1 MQASIHRLI
10 VSASL
15 VLSMSG
21 PLWARPADSLVR
33 RVQHQLVR
41 LGRPYYFMGTN
52 YWYGA
57 VACLTAQG
65 RQRVAHELD
74 FLKAQGVTNV
84 RVLAAAEGTGPING
98 MLRVT
103 PAYQPQQGS
112 FNESVLIGLDHLM
125 VMLRQR
131 GMTAV
136 LYLSNNWDWSGGF
149 LQYLNW
155 NGLLPDVDMHR
166 KLTWDENRDVVSRFY
181 TCEPCMAA
189 YDLQAQRIVSRTNT
203 LTGQPYS
210 HDVSLMAWEL
220 ANEPRPMRPAAIAA
234 YVQWIRRASGVIKKN
249 DPYHLVTTGSEGEA
263 GSETI
268 EVFTQVHALPDI
280 DYATIHIW
288 PKNWGWFSDT
298 AIGQSLATVM
308 ANTQRYI
315 EQHMAVATRLQQP
328 LVLEEFGL
336 PRDGHSFSP
345 SAATSLR
352 DQYINAVF
360 AQLKRSAANGG
371 VLAGC
376 NFWGFAGSGRASKGH
391 VFWQPGDALLADPP
405 QEEQGLNSVFDT
417 DASTWQLIRLFAQ
430 QLPTYQPH

>member
-1 MQASIHRLI
+1 
-10 VSASL
+10 
-15 VLSMSG
+15 MSG

-57 VACLTAQG
+57 VACLTVQG
-65 RQRVAHELD
+65 RQRVARELD
-74 FLKAQGVTNV
+74 FLKAQGVSNV

-103 PAYQPQQGS
+103 PAYQPQQGN
-112 FNESVLIGLDHLM
+112 FDEAVLTGLDHLM
-125 VMLRQR
+125 LMLRQR

-155 NGLLPDVDMHR
+155 NGLLPDADLHR
-166 KLTWDENRDVVSRFY
+166 KLSWDENRDVVSQFY

-189 YDLQAQRIVSRTNT
+189 YDRQAQRIVSRTNT
-203 LTGQPYS
+203 LTGQPY
-210 HDVSLMAWEL
+210 HQDASLMAWEL
-220 ANEPRPMRPAAIAA
+220 ANEPRPMRPAAIPA
-234 YVQWIRRASGVIKKN
+234 YVQWIQRASGLIKKY
-249 DPYHLVTTGSEGEA
+249 DPNHLVTTGSEGEA

-268 EVFTQVHALPDI
+268 EVFAQVQQLPHI

-288 PKNWGWFSDT
+288 PKNWGWFTDT
-298 AIGQSLATVM
+298 AIGQAMNAVL
-308 ANTQRYI
+308 ANTQQYI

-328 LVLEEFGL
+328 LVVEEFGL

-345 SAATSLR
+345 MAATSLR
-352 DQYINAVF
+352 NQYFAAVF
-360 AQLKRSAANGG
+360 AQLQRSANEGG

-376 NFWGFAGSGRASKGH
+376 NFWGFAGSGRATHGH
-391 VFWQPGDALLADPP
+391 IFWQPGDALLADPP

-417 DASTWQLIRLFAQ
+417 DASTWQVIRSFSH
-430 QLPTYQPH
+430 QLPTNLPQ